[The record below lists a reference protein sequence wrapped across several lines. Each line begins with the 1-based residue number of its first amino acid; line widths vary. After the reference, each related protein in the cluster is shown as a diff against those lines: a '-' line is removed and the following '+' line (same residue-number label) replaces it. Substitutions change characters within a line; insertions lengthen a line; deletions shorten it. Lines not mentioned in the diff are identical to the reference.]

1 MSSIAIDMTA
11 MMALWRR
18 EVVRFL
24 RQRNR
29 VIGALLTPVVFWL
42 LLGSGLNRTFQ
53 PDAVGGA
60 AAEGTGYL
68 LYFFPGALLLVL
80 MFTAVFST
88 ITVIEDR
95 RSGFLQ
101 SALASPAD
109 RGALVL
115 GMLMGGVTLAVL
127 QGVLF
132 LLLWMTVGPWP
143 GVVGWLQACAA
154 MVLVAVAMTGLGLC
168 LAWPMTS
175 TAGFHAVMNLVLM
188 PMWFLSGAVFPAS
201 TAPSWLQVV
210 MLVNPLTYGHQLL
223 SAALLG
229 ESGTLGF
236 SVGITACWIIAAASA
251 VLAVWAARQV
261 ASRG

>member
-1 MSSIAIDMTA
+1 MTNVMIDLTA
-11 MMALWRR
+11 TRALWRR

-42 LLGSGLNRTFQ
+42 LLGSGLNQTFQ
-53 PDAVGGA
+53 PDMAGGDEA
-60 AAEGTGYL
+60 SSPGYL

-101 SALASPAD
+101 TALVSPAD

-115 GMLMGGVTLAVL
+115 GMLLGGVTLAML
-127 QGVLF
+127 QGFLF
-132 LLLWMTVGPWP
+132 MLLWLTVGPWP
-143 GVVGWLQACAA
+143 GLGGWAA
-154 MVLVAVAMTGLGLC
+154 AIGAMLLVSFMMTGLGLC
-168 LAWPMTS
+168 LAWPMSS

-188 PMWFLSGAVFPAS
+188 PMWFLSGAVFPAA
-201 TAPSWLQVV
+201 TAPSWLQFV
-210 MLVNPLTYGHQLL
+210 MLINPLTYGHQLL
-223 SAALLG
+223 ASALQD

-236 SVGITACWIIAAASA
+236 GVGIAACWAVALAAAVASI
-251 VLAVWAARQV
+251 WAARRV
-261 ASRG
+261 AGRG